1 MAKRKTKSKARPKPV
16 DDDEPAR
23 DAEQVEGDGSD
34 EPVARKAKKKA
45 ARKSGRKA
53 GRKAASKPP
62 EASPVEEPDEAE
74 PAPAPKPRRARGA
87 PIDLAQAVVQAAAT
101 NERLNQFL
109 LEHLDERAWSM
120 KPIDGRTIAAIVSHM
135 HNVRHMWLAVSARDF
150 PAPAKLDRRTV
161 TLAQARTALAASGLA
176 IGLLLE
182 RSLEA
187 GGRVKDFR
195 PDVVAFL
202 AYLVAHDAHHRGQI
216 CMLARTLGMPLPK
229 AAGYGMWDW
238 NKRWQE
244 CGFTV

>member
-1 MAKRKTKSKARPKPV
+1 MAKRKTKSKARRKPV
-16 DDDEPAR
+16 DEEPELDR
-23 DAEQVEGDGSD
+23 EEPEDAGEAA
-34 EPVARKAKKKA
+34 EPVTRKARKKPAKQA
-45 ARKSGRKA
+45 GRKA
-53 GRKAASKPP
+53 GTKAATKRA
-62 EASPVEEPDEAE
+62 EASPLEEEVEAE
-74 PAPAPKPRRARGA
+74 PAPKPRRARGA
-87 PIDLAQAVVQAAAT
+87 PIDLARAVVQAAAT
-101 NERLNQFL
+101 NERLNQYM

-135 HNVRHMWLAVSARDF
+135 HNVRHMWLAVSARDV